1 MRGSIFLKKS
11 TFKQIIFYNV
21 KIMKIAVLDGYTSN
35 PGDLSWE
42 AFEKLGELTVHDR
55 TTPDEV
61 VSRCAGCEVVLTNKV
76 ILNAEI
82 IDLLPDLK
90 YIGVLATGT
99 NVIDLEHAS
108 QKGICVTNIPGYSMD
123 SVVQHILA
131 FMLHFSSMVSIHNDA
146 VHQEDWVNSKDFCF
160 TLGTLSELSGSTLGI
175 IGLGTIGRKLARVAD
190 AMGMKIIAAHQSS
203 MNRLELSY
211 EVEWLPVD
219 EVFARADFLSLNCP
233 LTPETDR
240 VVNAER
246 LQKMKSSAVLI
257 NTGRGPLV
265 DEQALADAL
274 NQGIIAGAG
283 LDVLSAEPPSADNPL
298 LTAKNCVIT
307 PHVAWASL
315 QARKRLL
322 DIAVDNLSAY
332 LNDDPRNRVNG

>member
-1 MRGSIFLKKS
+1 
-11 TFKQIIFYNV
+11 
-21 KIMKIAVLDGYTSN
+21 MKIAVLDGYTSN
-35 PGDLSWE
+35 PGDLSWD
-42 AFEKLGELTVHDR
+42 AFEELGELTVHDR

-76 ILNAEI
+76 VMDAGIM
-82 IDLLPDLK
+82 DQLPDLK

-108 QKGICVTNIPGYSMD
+108 QKGICVTNIPGYSTD

-131 FMLHFSSMVSIHNDA
+131 FILHFSSMVSIHNDA

-160 TLGTLSELSGSTLGI
+160 TLGTLNELSGSTLGI
-175 IGLGTIGRKLARVAD
+175 IGLGTIGRKLAKVAD

-203 MNRLELSY
+203 MNRLELPY

-219 EVFARADFLSLNCP
+219 KVFARSDFLSLNCP
-233 LTPETDR
+233 LTPETKKL
-240 VVNAER
+240 VNTER

-274 NQGIIAGAG
+274 NTGTIAGAG

-298 LTAKNCVIT
+298 LKAKNCVIT
-307 PHVAWASL
+307 PHIAWASL

-322 DIAVDNLSAY
+322 AIAVENLSAY
-332 LNDDPRNRVNG
+332 LNQDSRNRVN

>member
-1 MRGSIFLKKS
+1 
-11 TFKQIIFYNV
+11 
-21 KIMKIAVLDGYTSN
+21 MKIAVLDGYTSN
-35 PGDLSWE
+35 PGDLSWD
-42 AFEKLGELTVHDR
+42 AFEELGELTVHDR
-55 TTPDEV
+55 TKPEDV
-61 VSRCAGCEVVLTNKV
+61 VSRCAGCDVVFTNKV
-76 ILNAEI
+76 VMDAGIM
-82 IDLLPDLK
+82 DQLPDLK

-99 NVIDLEHAS
+99 NVIDLEHAGK
-108 QKGICVTNIPGYSMD
+108 KGVCVTNIPGYGTD

-131 FMLHFSSMVSIHNDA
+131 FMLHFSSKVSIHDEA
-146 VHQEDWVNSKDFCF
+146 VHQGDWVNSKDFSF
-160 TLGTLSELSGSTLGI
+160 TLGTLNELSGSTLGI

-203 MNRLELSY
+203 MNRLELSH

-274 NQGIIAGAG
+274 SQGTIAGVG
-283 LDVLSAEPPSADNPL
+283 LDVLSTEPPSADNPL

-315 QARKRLL
+315 QARRRLL
-322 DIAVDNLSAY
+322 AIAAENLSAY
-332 LNDDPRNRVNG
+332 LNGDAQNRVN

>member
-1 MRGSIFLKKS
+1 MWFGSGIQKS
-11 TFKQIIFYNV
+11 NLNKVY
-21 KIMKIAVLDGYTSN
+21 MKMAVLDGYTSN

-42 AFEKLGELTVHDR
+42 AFEELGELTVHDR
-55 TTPDEV
+55 TKPEEV
-61 VSRCAGCEVVLTNKV
+61 VSRCAGCEVVFTNKV
-76 ILNAEI
+76 VMDAGIM
-82 IDLLPDLK
+82 DQLPELK

-99 NVIDLEHAS
+99 NVIDLEHAGN
-108 QKGICVTNIPGYSMD
+108 KGVCVTNIPGYGTD

-131 FMLHFSSMVSIHNDA
+131 FMLHFSSKVSIHDEA
-146 VHQEDWVNSKDFCF
+146 VHQGDWVNSKDFSF
-160 TLGTLSELSGSTLGI
+160 TLGTLNELSGSTLGI
-175 IGLGTIGRKLARVAD
+175 IGLGTIGRKLAKVAD

-203 MNRLELSY
+203 MDRLELSF

-219 EVFARADFLSLNCP
+219 EVFAHSDFLSLNCP
-233 LTPETDR
+233 LTPETEK

-274 NQGIIAGAG
+274 NVGTIAGAG
-283 LDVLSAEPPSADNPL
+283 LDVLSSEPPVTDNPL

-307 PHVAWASL
+307 PHIAWASL
-315 QARKRLL
+315 QARRRLL
-322 DIAVDNLSAY
+322 AIAAENLSAY
-332 LNDDPRNRVNG
+332 LNGDAQNRVN

>member
-1 MRGSIFLKKS
+1 
-11 TFKQIIFYNV
+11 
-21 KIMKIAVLDGYTSN
+21 MKIAVLDGYTSN
-35 PGDLSWE
+35 PGDLSWD
-42 AFEKLGELTVHDR
+42 AFEELGELTVHDR
-55 TTPDEV
+55 TTPDKV

-108 QKGICVTNIPGYSMD
+108 QKGICVTNIPGYSTD

-274 NQGIIAGAG
+274 TQGTIAGAG

-322 DIAVDNLSAY
+322 NIAADNLSAY
-332 LNDDPRNRVNG
+332 LNNDPRNRVNG

>member
-1 MRGSIFLKKS
+1 
-11 TFKQIIFYNV
+11 
-21 KIMKIAVLDGYTSN
+21 MKIAVLDGYTSN
-35 PGDLSWE
+35 PGDLSWD
-42 AFEKLGELTVHDR
+42 AFEELGELTVHDR
-55 TTPDEV
+55 TKPEEV
-61 VSRCAGCEVVLTNKV
+61 VSRCAGCEVVFTNKV
-76 ILNAEI
+76 VMDAGIM
-82 IDLLPDLK
+82 DQLPDLK

-108 QKGICVTNIPGYSMD
+108 QKGICVTNIPGYSTD

-203 MNRLELSY
+203 MNRLELSH

-257 NTGRGPLV
+257 NTGRGPLI

-274 NQGIIAGAG
+274 TQGTIAGAG

-315 QARKRLL
+315 QARRRLL
-322 DIAVDNLSAY
+322 AIAAENLSAY
-332 LNDDPRNRVNG
+332 LNGDAQNRVN